1 MNRAA
6 RAAATLALLT
16 LAGAAAAQ
24 PASAPAPESAA
35 VRGASAQTRK
45 RLLEIEQKL
54 AAGKHADAADDLQR
68 VLDES
73 GGDLIPPEVNQS
85 HPTARRLAHQLLS
98 RLSPDVLRTY
108 RDRIDQP
115 AKRLLAQAKEGRD
128 PQPLYQLLDRYFVSR
143 PAGEAL
149 LLLGDLLFERGEFRG
164 AESVWRQLLPDAG
177 ADLVYPDSSTDPAL
191 VRARIVL
198 ALAVGGQPSRA
209 KDALD
214 GFKQKHPNATG
225 ALAGKTGLLADTLQA
240 VLDAKPQLAPEPSA
254 ESWATFGGGP
264 DRAGRVPG
272 GVPRDWGRAS
282 WSARLPA
289 VPRREANNPPARQP
303 FGHPVIANGEV
314 FVADASRVYRFDL
327 RSGKPRPY
335 FSSEVK
341 VKSDLPGYSVDACAS
356 LTAADGRLYAR
367 FGPPAVRTPEDLSRG
382 DAEESYLACL
392 RPTEDEIEP
401 VWKLPP
407 PEDRKVPAAWEGA
420 PLVVGKRLWAV
431 YAKFE
436 GGRVVHVAVCYD
448 PVGDRTPDRPA
459 WATELCDSAQPVSG
473 AGRTRQELL
482 TLCGRNL
489 VFCSNTGAVVA
500 VDAATGQRAW
510 AFRYPRSR
518 KSNYAGD
525 PSPAVAFGGR
535 VLVAPADGERVYCL
549 DGATGGVVWGSGP
562 TEGARILGVARGRVI
577 VTVTGPLAGLRGLD
591 LDTGSHHRE
600 DGGWVQGGTLSYG
613 QGVVTDDVILWPSR
627 AGLYFVRPENGF
639 PTPGRPNPLPAP
651 LPTFARPENGLP
663 PSGRSNP
670 MTGDLLENRTFFG
683 NLAYADGTLV
693 VVTHAQIWGYRAE
706 SYKIV
711 PRSDTPADLFHWLI
725 DRSERDLAA
734 GNTAACFTALT
745 EAATGNFPP
754 QLRAW
759 AAARMVQLSPRAG
772 ELPTTVRRALPP
784 ALMSEWVLTA
794 EGLPVTLETFV
805 SEHLHRPTRAPSVPV
820 MSPATPPCP
829 PALAPRSERD
839 HTWQTPS
846 GMCPLL
852 SIPGSTEPPQ
862 RLFMAGGDKVLAVP
876 LNQGA
881 ETEHAATELFT
892 HAADLPDGF
901 LAVGP
906 RIVALYGTAR
916 DPVWIFRAPVTAR
929 LTPGALPYQLRA
941 GADTLGPYLSS
952 FRLAGSWLVARL
964 GEFHLIALDLGARR
978 VAWVL
983 AATGDSGY
991 ESVMFATTPRFEPH
1005 FATANRFVVAQLSD
1019 GQLWF
1024 VRLDTGRFETQ
1035 PPHPTGTALASWPH
1049 APVEIS
1055 GGHLALADG
1064 AGHVRLVDLGGPNDV
1079 PPIALPVPGRGR
1091 FVVFTPGLRTK
1102 WVFAAER
1109 PEGLAGEPPQ
1119 VRAFGAELLI
1129 AVRRN
1134 YGVDLEPVSAADGKS
1149 LWHEPAFLD
1158 ADHIDLSGVDADADR
1173 IYVPV
1178 GNKVV
1183 ALARE
1188 DGTPAWS
1195 VTLPDAGDAGWAVRV
1210 GKSGLIAHPRQAPT
1224 REPVADVLARL
1235 SRSFRREP
1243 HLWRLPGLAAT
1254 LYDAWVDRVVPVV
1267 LLDPE
1272 TGTRTGR
1279 FNVPARGPGLAVWF
1293 GPNATV
1299 IATGDR
1305 VVWLK

>member
-24 PASAPAPESAA
+24 PPPAPAPESAA

-54 AAGKHADAADDLQR
+54 TAGKHADAADDLQR

-73 GGDLIPPEVNQS
+73 GGDLIPPEVSQS
-85 HPTARRLAHQLLS
+85 HPAARRLAHQLLS

-164 AESVWRQLLPDAG
+164 AEAAWRQLLPDAG
-177 ADLVYPDSSTDPAL
+177 ADLVYPDSTADPAL

-198 ALAVGGQPSRA
+198 AQAVGGALGPA
-209 KDALD
+209 KEALAA
-214 GFKQKHPNATG
+214 FKQKHPNATG
-225 ALAGKTGLLADTLQA
+225 TLAGRTGPLADTLQA
-240 VLDAKPQLAPEPSA
+240 VLDGKPQLAPEPPA

-272 GVPRDWGRAS
+272 GLPRDWGRAS

-327 RSGKPRPY
+327 RTGKPRPY

-341 VKSDLPGYSVDACAS
+341 VKSDLPGYAVDACAS
-356 LTAADGRLYAR
+356 LTAANGRLYAR
-367 FGPPAVRTPEDLSRG
+367 FGPPTVHAPEDLSKG
-382 DAEESYLACL
+382 ELEESYLACL
-392 RPTEDEIEP
+392 RPTADEIEP

-420 PLVVGKRLWAV
+420 PLAVGKRLWAV

-436 GGRVVHVAVCYD
+436 GGRVVHVAVGYD

-500 VDAATGQRAW
+500 VDAATGQRVW

-518 KSNYAGD
+518 KSNHAGD

-577 VTVTGPLAGLRGLD
+577 VTVTGPLAGLRGLN

-600 DGGWVQGGTLSYG
+600 DGGWVQCGTLSYG

-627 AGLYFVRPENGF
+627 AGLYFVRPENGL
-639 PTPGRPNPLPAP
+639 PTPGRPNPLPPP
-651 LPTFARPENGLP
+651 LPTLARSENGLP
-663 PSGRSNP
+663 APGRPSP
-670 MTGDLLENRTFFG
+670 LPENRTFFG
-683 NLAYADGTLV
+683 NLVYADGTLV
-693 VVTHAQIWGYRAE
+693 VVTHAQVWGYRAE

-711 PRSDTPADLFHWLI
+711 PRPDVPADLFHWLI

-734 GNTAACFTALT
+734 GDTAACLTALT
-745 EAATGNFPP
+745 EAATGDFPP

-759 AAARMVQLSPRAG
+759 AAARLVQLSPHAG
-772 ELPTTVRRALPP
+772 ELPTAVRRALPP

-794 EGLPVTLETFV
+794 DGLPVTLEAFV
-805 SEHLHRPTRAPSVPV
+805 NGHLRRPTSAPSVPV
-820 MSPATPPCP
+820 TSAPAARYS
-829 PALAPRSERD
+829 PALAPQSERE
-839 HTWQTPS
+839 HTWQAPS
-846 GMCPLL
+846 GLSPLL
-852 SIPGSTEPPQ
+852 PIPGATEPPK
-862 RLFMAGGDKVLAVP
+862 RLFMAGGDRVLGVP
-876 LNQGA
+876 LNQEA
-881 ETEHAATELFT
+881 ETEHAAAELFT
-892 HAADLPDGF
+892 HASDLRDGF
-901 LAVGP
+901 VAVGP
-906 RIVALYGTAR
+906 RAVALFGTAR
-916 DPVWIFRAPVTAR
+916 DPLWVFRAPVTPR
-929 LTPGALPYQLRA
+929 LTPGPLPYQLRA
-941 GADTLGPYLSS
+941 GADALGPYLSS
-952 FRLAGSWLVARL
+952 FRLAGSWLLARL

-991 ESVMFATTPRFEPH
+991 EPVLFAATPRFGPH
-1005 FATANRFVVAQLSD
+1005 FATADRFAVVQLSD

-1024 VRLDTGRFETQ
+1024 VRLDTGRPETQ
-1035 PPHPTGTALASWPH
+1035 PAARTGTALASWPH
-1049 APVEIS
+1049 APLEVS
-1055 GGHLALADG
+1055 GGRLALADG
-1064 AGHVRLVDLGGPNDV
+1064 AGRVRLVDLGGPNDL
-1079 PPIALPVPGRGR
+1079 PPVALPLPGRGPL
-1091 FVVFTPGLRTK
+1091 VVFAPGARTK
-1102 WVFAAER
+1102 WRFATER
-1109 PEGLAGEPPQ
+1109 LEGLAGDPPQ
-1119 VRAFGAELLI
+1119 LRAFGAELFV

-1134 YGVDLEPVSAADGKS
+1134 YGVDLEPVGTADGRP

-1158 ADHIDLSGVDADADR
+1158 ADRVDLSGADADADR
-1173 IYVPV
+1173 VYVPV

-1188 DGTPAWS
+1188 DGAPVWAAT
-1195 VTLPDAGDAGWAVRV
+1195 VPDAGETGWVVRV
-1210 GKSGLIAHPRQAPT
+1210 GKSGLIAHPRRAPP

-1235 SRSFRREP
+1235 ARSFEREP
-1243 HLWRLPGLAAT
+1243 YLWRLPGLAAT
-1254 LYDAWVDRVVPVV
+1254 LYDAWVDRAVPVV

-1272 TGTRTGR
+1272 TGKRTGR
-1279 FNVPARGPGLAVWF
+1279 FNIPARGPGLAVWL
-1293 GPNATV
+1293 GPDATA

-1305 VVWLK
+1305 IVWLK